1 MRVRQ
6 SAHLYREA
14 VRNLNTTLTE
24 PVERQEARALIAEL
38 LGVTR
43 RFDTKVRRSTRA
55 SDWMAAYCSRQL
67 ETN

>member
-43 RFDTKVRRSTRA
+43 RFDTRR
-55 SDWMAAYCSRQL
+55 
-67 ETN
+67 